1 MNRTLVAR
9 SLRLLLV
16 ACFVAV
22 AFPLVIGALSALVGQ
37 TGTAAVLVP
46 FVAAGATVA
55 ALPIVL
61 SVVDRLVRQLARD
74 STTTPYSALAEA
86 AARIRGGSLEQ
97 ALPGLA
103 RVLAEGT
110 DAQRA
115 ELWLAV
121 EDKLVSAASYPPLAE
136 GAEPR
141 TVSNLAMLLSRPDTD
156 HVVPVLDGPVL
167 RAVLAIGKPGR
178 PVTPADLRLM
188 QDVANGAGMLLRGVQ
203 LNAELE
209 ERVRRADELAAE
221 LHASRQRLTQARHV
235 ERRRLISEL
244 GNATTD
250 RLATLRADLADAER
264 ALAPPEEEPKDE
276 DGPAASETGG
286 TAARASAKDGSAQD
300 DSDDDSDDESDDDSD
315 DRDDDEDDEDEDE
328 DEDEVEEPASTG
340 AEAAQ
345 RAIQRARVRLDELL
359 DRFRVI
365 ARGVYPAV
373 LRDQG
378 PYGALDELA
387 TDMPR
392 LVRLTGTLPDRLA
405 WEVESGIYYLA
416 ASAMQQLAA
425 RDGDEPLRVRLAHE
439 NNQLSVE
446 LEDRTPDTSLDEL
459 RAGLA
464 HDAERLAAL
473 GGAMVMFQE
482 ESGSTRLRAWLPD
495 RLEPSVDLM
504 SSVTARPG
512 AS

>member
-9 SLRLLLV
+9 LLRLLLV

-22 AFPLVIGALSALVGQ
+22 AFPLVIGGLGAVLPQ
-37 TGTAAVLVP
+37 NEAAVLLP
-46 FVAAGATVA
+46 FVAAGASVA
-55 ALPIVL
+55 ALPLVL
-61 SVVDRLVRQLARD
+61 SVVDRLVQRLARD

-103 RVLAEGT
+103 RVLADGT

-121 EDKLVSAASYPPLAE
+121 EDRLVSAASYPPFSDSSA
-136 GAEPR
+136 R
-141 TVSNLAMLLSRPDTD
+141 TVSSLAVLLAQPDTD

-167 RAVLAIGKPGR
+167 RAVLAIGKPDR
-178 PVTPADLRLM
+178 PVTPSDQRLM
-188 QDVANGAGMLLRGVQ
+188 QDVANGASMLLRGVQ

-221 LHASRQRLTQARHV
+221 LQASRQRLTQARDV
-235 ERRRLISEL
+235 ERRRLITEL

-250 RLATLRADLADAER
+250 RLTTLRADLADAEQ
-264 ALAPPEEEPKDE
+264 ALTEPEPEPEEPETEAGTDS
-276 DGPAASETGG
+276 GAGSVPAEG
-286 TAARASAKDGSAQD
+286 AAPGRAKDRDSAD
-300 DSDDDSDDESDDDSD
+300 DEDSDDEDDRDSD
-315 DRDDDEDDEDEDE
+315 D
-328 DEDEVEEPASTG
+328 EEPAELTG

-345 RAIQRARVRLDELL
+345 QAIARARVRLDELL

-387 TDMPR
+387 TDLPR
-392 LVRLTGTLPDRLA
+392 VVRLIGTLPDRLA

-416 ASAMQQLAA
+416 ASAMQQLAGQEA
-425 RDGDEPLRVRLAHE
+425 DLPLRVQLAHSDGR
-439 NNQLSVE
+439 LSVE
-446 LEDRTPDTSLDEL
+446 IEDPTPGISIGAL
-459 RAGLA
+459 RDGLA

-473 GGAMVMFQE
+473 GGDLEVVSDGA
-482 ESGSTRLRAWLPD
+482 GGARLRGWLPD
-495 RLEPSVDLM
+495 ELEPSVDRFSAVGSRAGL
-504 SSVTARPG
+504 S
-512 AS
+512 

>member
-1 MNRTLVAR
+1 MNRTLVAK

-22 AFPLVIGALSALVGQ
+22 AFPLVIGALGALVGQ

-46 FVAAGATVA
+46 FVAAGVTVA

-61 SVVDRLVRQLARD
+61 SVVDRLVRKLARD

-121 EDKLVSAASYPPLAE
+121 EDKLVSAASYPPLPPVGD

-141 TVSNLAMLLSRPDTD
+141 TVANLAMLLSQADTD

-244 GNATTD
+244 GKATGG
-250 RLATLRADLADAER
+250 RLATLRADLAAAES
-264 ALAPPEEEPKDE
+264 ALAPPEEEPEESGDE
-276 DGPAASETGG
+276 RAASETGEE
-286 TAARASAKDGSAQD
+286 TARASANDGSAHD
-300 DSDDDSDDESDDDSD
+300 EVAHHESDDADAD
-315 DRDDDEDDEDEDE
+315 LDDEDLDDEDEE
-328 DEDEVEEPASTG
+328 EEPAATG
-340 AEAAQ
+340 PEAAQ

-392 LVRLTGTLPDRLA
+392 LVRLTGTLTDRLA

-425 RDGDEPLRVRLAHE
+425 RGGDQPVRVHLAHE

-446 LEDRTPDTSLDEL
+446 LEDPTPDTSLDEL

-473 GGAMVMFQE
+473 GGAMVMFQD
-482 ESGSTRLRAWLPD
+482 ESGGTRLRAWLPD

-504 SSVTARPG
+504 SSVIARPG
-512 AS
+512 A

>member
-22 AFPLVIGALSALVGQ
+22 AFPLVIGALSALAGQ

-55 ALPIVL
+55 ALPMVL

-115 ELWLAV
+115 ELWLVV
-121 EDKLVSAASYPPLAE
+121 EDKLVSAASYPPVAD

-141 TVSNLAMLLSRPDTD
+141 TVSSLAMLLNRPDTD

-250 RLATLRADLADAER
+250 RLATLRADLADAEK
-264 ALAPPEEEPKDE
+264 ALTPPDEETKEESAGAADE
-276 DGPAASETGG
+276 QPPGAE
-286 TAARASAKDGSAQD
+286 AARASAKDGAAQD
-300 DSDDDSDDESDDDSD
+300 DPDSDP
-315 DRDDDEDDEDEDE
+315 DEDDEDEDE
-328 DEDEVEEPASTG
+328 DDEEKPPATP

-378 PYGALDELA
+378 PFGALDELA

-392 LVRLTGTLPDRLA
+392 LVQLTGTLPDRLA

-416 ASAMQQLAA
+416 ASAIQQLAA
-425 RDGDEPLRVRLAHE
+425 RDGDQPLRVHLAHE

-446 LEDRTPDTSLDEL
+446 LEDQTPDTSLDEL

-473 GGAMVMFQE
+473 GGAMVMFQD
-482 ESGSTRLRAWLPD
+482 ESGGTRLRAWLPD

-504 SSVTARPG
+504 SSVTARLRT
-512 AS
+512 S

>member
-22 AFPLVIGALSALVGQ
+22 AFPLVIGALSALAGQ

-121 EDKLVSAASYPPLAE
+121 EDRLVSAASYPPLPDSSA
-136 GAEPR
+136 R
-141 TVSNLAMLLSRPDTD
+141 TVSSLAVLLAQPDTD

-167 RAVLAIGKPGR
+167 RAVLAIGKPER
-178 PVTPADLRLM
+178 PVTPSDQRLM

-221 LHASRQRLTQARHV
+221 LKASRLRLTQARDV
-235 ERRRLISEL
+235 ERRRLITEL
-244 GNATTD
+244 GNVTTD
-250 RLATLRADLADAER
+250 RLATLREDLASAGQ
-264 ALAPPEEEPKDE
+264 ALAEPEPGNGAAA
-276 DGPAASETGG
+276 GPAAG
-286 TAARASAKDGSAQD
+286 ASDKRDGD
-300 DSDDDSDDESDDDSD
+300 DLDDDSDDGSDDD
-315 DRDDDEDDEDEDE
+315 RDAD
-328 DEDEVEEPASTG
+328 
-340 AEAAQ
+340 
-345 RAIQRARVRLDELL
+345 
-359 DRFRVI
+359 
-365 ARGVYPAV
+365 
-373 LRDQG
+373 
-378 PYGALDELA
+378 
-387 TDMPR
+387 
-392 LVRLTGTLPDRLA
+392 
-405 WEVESGIYYLA
+405 
-416 ASAMQQLAA
+416 
-425 RDGDEPLRVRLAHE
+425 
-439 NNQLSVE
+439 
-446 LEDRTPDTSLDEL
+446 
-459 RAGLA
+459 
-464 HDAERLAAL
+464 
-473 GGAMVMFQE
+473 
-482 ESGSTRLRAWLPD
+482 
-495 RLEPSVDLM
+495 
-504 SSVTARPG
+504 
-512 AS
+512 

>member
-22 AFPLVIGALSALVGQ
+22 VFPLVVRGLGFVMPR
-37 TGTAAVLVP
+37 TEAAVLLP
-46 FVAAGATVA
+46 FVAAAASVA
-55 ALPIVL
+55 ALPFVL
-61 SVVDRLVRQLARD
+61 AVVDRLVQRLARD

-121 EDKLVSAASYPPLAE
+121 EDKLVSAASYPPLDSA
-136 GAEPR
+136 APR
-141 TVSNLAMLLSRPDTD
+141 TVANLAVLLAQPDTD

-167 RAVLAIGKPGR
+167 RAVLAIGKPER
-178 PVTPADLRLM
+178 PVTPSDQRLM

-221 LHASRQRLTQARHV
+221 LHASRQRLTQARNV

-244 GNATTD
+244 GNVTTD
-250 RLATLRADLADAER
+250 RLATLREDLAGAGL
-264 ALAPPEEEPKDE
+264 ALAEPGD
-276 DGPAASETGG
+276 AAAPG
-286 TAARASAKDGSAQD
+286 TQGRASDKRDRDDPDDDLD
-300 DSDDDSDDESDDDSD
+300 DSDPDDDSDRDSD
-315 DRDDDEDDEDEDE
+315 EDS
-328 DEDEVEEPASTG
+328 EEPELTG
-340 AEAAQ
+340 AAAAQ
-345 RAIQRARVRLDELL
+345 QAVVRARVRLDELL

-387 TDMPR
+387 TDLPR
-392 LVRLTGTLPDRLA
+392 PVRLTGNLPGRLA

-416 ASAMQQLAA
+416 ASAMQQLAGQA
-425 RDGDEPLRVRLAHE
+425 GERPLRVHLTHADARLA
-439 NNQLSVE
+439 VE
-446 LEDRTPDTSLDEL
+446 IDDPAPTTSIAEL
-459 RAGLA
+459 RNGLA

-473 GGAMVMFQE
+473 GGDLEVSEDDA
-482 ESGSTRLRAWLPD
+482 GGARLRAWLPEQ
-495 RLEPSVDLM
+495 LEPYVDRF
-504 SSVTARPG
+504 SAVGPRPG
-512 AS
+512 AP

>member
-9 SLRLLLV
+9 LLRLLLV

-22 AFPLVIGALSALVGQ
+22 AFPLVIGGLGVVMPQ
-37 TGTAAVLVP
+37 NEAAVLLP
-46 FVAAGATVA
+46 FVAAGASVA
-55 ALPIVL
+55 VLPLVL
-61 SVVDRLVRQLARD
+61 AVVDRLVQRLARD

-121 EDKLVSAASYPPLAE
+121 EDRLVSAASYPPFSGSSA
-136 GAEPR
+136 R
-141 TVSNLAMLLSRPDTD
+141 TVPSLAVLLSQPDTD

-167 RAVLAIGKPGR
+167 RAVLAIGKPDR
-178 PVTPADLRLM
+178 PVTPSDQRLM
-188 QDVANGAGMLLRGVQ
+188 QDVANGASMLLRGVQ

-221 LHASRQRLTQARHV
+221 LQASRQRLTQARDV
-235 ERRRLISEL
+235 ERRRLINEL
-244 GNATTD
+244 GNATTE
-250 RLATLRADLADAER
+250 RLTTLRLDLADAEA
-264 ALAPPEEEPKDE
+264 ALTEPEAEPSSEPEAEADAVAGPEQTGGDGGASDRVREEDGEEDGEEDRDE
-276 DGPAASETGG
+276 D
-286 TAARASAKDGSAQD
+286 RDG
-300 DSDDDSDDESDDDSD
+300 E
-315 DRDDDEDDEDEDE
+315 ED
-328 DEDEVEEPASTG
+328 EEPAELTG

-345 RAIQRARVRLDELL
+345 RAIARARVRLDELL

-387 TDMPR
+387 TDLPR
-392 LVRLTGTLPDRLA
+392 EVRLLGTLPDRLA

-416 ASAMQQLAA
+416 ASAMQQLAGQA
-425 RDGDEPLRVRLAHE
+425 ADRPLRVQLAHADGR
-439 NNQLSVE
+439 LTVE
-446 LEDRTPDTSLDEL
+446 IEDPTPGTSIGAL
-459 RAGLA
+459 RDGLA

-473 GGAMVMFQE
+473 GGDLEVVSDDA
-482 ESGSTRLRAWLPD
+482 GGARLRAWLPEE
-495 RLEPSVDLM
+495 LEPSVDRF
-504 SSVTARPG
+504 STVDRFSVVGSRAGR
-512 AS
+512 S

>member
-121 EDKLVSAASYPPLAE
+121 EDKLVSAASYPPLDTVA
-136 GAEPR
+136 PR
-141 TVSNLAMLLSRPDTD
+141 TVANLAVLLAQPDTD

-167 RAVLAIGKPGR
+167 RAVLAIGKPER
-178 PVTPADLRLM
+178 PVTPSDQRLM

-221 LHASRQRLTQARHV
+221 LKASRLRLTQARDV
-235 ERRRLISEL
+235 ERRRLITEL
-244 GNATTD
+244 GNVTTD
-250 RLATLRADLADAER
+250 RLATLREDLASAGK
-264 ALAPPEEEPKDE
+264 ALAEPEPGDAAAA
-276 DGPAASETGG
+276 GPAA
-286 TAARASAKDGSAQD
+286 AAVDKRHGD
-300 DSDDDSDDESDDDSD
+300 DLDDDSDG
-315 DRDDDEDDEDEDE
+315 DRDGDDLDEDG
-328 DEDEVEEPASTG
+328 EEPELTG
-340 AEAAQ
+340 AAAAQ
-345 RAIQRARVRLDELL
+345 QAVVRARVRLDELL

-387 TDMPR
+387 TDLPR
-392 LVRLTGTLPDRLA
+392 PVRLTGNLPDRLA

-416 ASAMQQLAA
+416 ASAMQQLAGQA
-425 RDGDEPLRVRLAHE
+425 GERALRVHLTHADARLAVE
-439 NNQLSVE
+439 IDDPTPSTSIAELSN
-446 LEDRTPDTSLDEL
+446 
-459 RAGLA
+459 GLA

-473 GGAMVMFQE
+473 GGDLEVSEDDA
-482 ESGSTRLRAWLPD
+482 GGARLRAWLPEQ
-495 RLEPSVDLM
+495 LEPYVDRF
-504 SSVTARPG
+504 SSVGTRPG
-512 AS
+512 AP

>member
-22 AFPLVIGALSALVGQ
+22 VFPLVVRVLGFLMPRNE
-37 TGTAAVLVP
+37 AAVLLP
-46 FVAAGATVA
+46 FVAAAASVA
-55 ALPIVL
+55 ALPFVL
-61 SVVDRLVRQLARD
+61 AVVDKLVHRLARD

-121 EDKLVSAASYPPLAE
+121 EDKLVSAASYPPLDTVA
-136 GAEPR
+136 PR
-141 TVSNLAMLLSRPDTD
+141 TVANLAVLLSQPDTD

-167 RAVLAIGKPGR
+167 RAVLAIGKPER
-178 PVTPADLRLM
+178 PVTPSDQRLM

-221 LHASRQRLTQARHV
+221 LKASRLRLTQARDV
-235 ERRRLISEL
+235 ERRRLITEL
-244 GNATTD
+244 GNVTTD
-250 RLATLRADLADAER
+250 RLATLREDLASAGK
-264 ALAPPEEEPKDE
+264 ALAEPEPGDGAAAGPAAGASDKRDE
-276 DGPAASETGG
+276 DG
-286 TAARASAKDGSAQD
+286 
-300 DSDDDSDDESDDDSD
+300 
-315 DRDDDEDDEDEDE
+315 
-328 DEDEVEEPASTG
+328 EEPELTG
-340 AEAAQ
+340 AAAAQ
-345 RAIQRARVRLDELL
+345 QAVVRARVRLDELL

-387 TDMPR
+387 TDLPR
-392 LVRLTGTLPDRLA
+392 PVRLTGNLPGRLA

-416 ASAMQQLAA
+416 ASAMQQLAGQA
-425 RDGDEPLRVRLAHE
+425 GERALRVHLTHADARLA
-439 NNQLSVE
+439 VE
-446 LEDRTPDTSLDEL
+446 IDDPTPSTSIAEL
-459 RAGLA
+459 RNGLA

-473 GGAMVMFQE
+473 GGDLEVSEDDA
-482 ESGSTRLRAWLPD
+482 GGARLRAWLPEQ
-495 RLEPSVDLM
+495 LEPYVDRF
-504 SSVTARPG
+504 SSVGTRPG
-512 AS
+512 AP

>member
-46 FVAAGATVA
+46 FVAAGAAVA

-115 ELWLAV
+115 ELWLVV

-250 RLATLRADLADAER
+250 RLATLRADLADAES

-276 DGPAASETGG
+276 DEDGRAASETGE
-286 TAARASAKDGSAQD
+286 TAARASAKDGSARD
-300 DSDDDSDDESDDDSD
+300 DSDEDE
-315 DRDDDEDDEDEDE
+315 DEDDEDED
-328 DEDEVEEPASTG
+328 EEPASTG

-392 LVRLTGTLPDRLA
+392 LVRLTGALTDRLA

-425 RDGDEPLRVRLAHE
+425 RDGDQPLRVHLAHE

-446 LEDRTPDTSLDEL
+446 LEDPTPDTSLDEL

-473 GGAMVMFQE
+473 GGAMVMFQD
-482 ESGSTRLRAWLPD
+482 ESGGTRLRAWLPD

>member
-1 MNRTLVAR
+1 
-9 SLRLLLV
+9 
-16 ACFVAV
+16 
-22 AFPLVIGALSALVGQ
+22 
-37 TGTAAVLVP
+37 
-46 FVAAGATVA
+46 VA
-55 ALPIVL
+55 ALPYVL
-61 SVVDRLVRQLARD
+61 AVVDKLVHRLARD

-121 EDKLVSAASYPPLAE
+121 EDKLVSAASYPPLDTVA
-136 GAEPR
+136 PR
-141 TVSNLAMLLSRPDTD
+141 TVANLAVLLSQPDTD

-167 RAVLAIGKPGR
+167 RAVLAIGKPER
-178 PVTPADLRLM
+178 PVTPSDQRLM

-221 LHASRQRLTQARHV
+221 LKASRLRLTQARDV
-235 ERRRLISEL
+235 ERRRLITEL
-244 GNATTD
+244 GNVTTD
-250 RLATLRADLADAER
+250 RLATLREDLASAGK
-264 ALAPPEEEPKDE
+264 ALAEPEPGDGAAAGPAAGASDERDE
-276 DGPAASETGG
+276 DG
-286 TAARASAKDGSAQD
+286 
-300 DSDDDSDDESDDDSD
+300 
-315 DRDDDEDDEDEDE
+315 
-328 DEDEVEEPASTG
+328 EEPELTG
-340 AEAAQ
+340 AAAAQ
-345 RAIQRARVRLDELL
+345 QAVVRARVRLDELL

-387 TDMPR
+387 TDLPR
-392 LVRLTGTLPDRLA
+392 PVRLTGNLPGRLA

-416 ASAMQQLAA
+416 ASAMQQLAGQA
-425 RDGDEPLRVRLAHE
+425 GERALRVHLTHADARLA
-439 NNQLSVE
+439 VE
-446 LEDRTPDTSLDEL
+446 IDDPTPSTSIAEL
-459 RAGLA
+459 RNGLA

-473 GGAMVMFQE
+473 GGDLEVSEDDA
-482 ESGSTRLRAWLPD
+482 GGARLRAWLPEQ
-495 RLEPSVDLM
+495 LEPYVDRF
-504 SSVTARPG
+504 SSVGTRPG
-512 AS
+512 AP

>member
-22 AFPLVIGALSALVGQ
+22 VFPLVVRVLGFVMPQ
-37 TGTAAVLVP
+37 NEAAVLLP
-46 FVAAGATVA
+46 FVAAAASVA
-55 ALPIVL
+55 ALPYVL
-61 SVVDRLVRQLARD
+61 AVVDKLVHRLARD

-121 EDKLVSAASYPPLAE
+121 EDKLVSAACYPPLDTVA
-136 GAEPR
+136 PR
-141 TVSNLAMLLSRPDTD
+141 TVANLAVLLAQPDTD

-167 RAVLAIGKPGR
+167 RAVLAIGKPER
-178 PVTPADLRLM
+178 PVTPSDQRLM

-221 LHASRQRLTQARHV
+221 LKASRLRLTQARDV
-235 ERRRLISEL
+235 ERRRLITEL
-244 GNATTD
+244 GNVTTD
-250 RLATLRADLADAER
+250 RLATLREDLASAGQ
-264 ALAPPEEEPKDE
+264 ALAEPGNGAAAGPSTGASDKR
-276 DGPAASETGG
+276 DG
-286 TAARASAKDGSAQD
+286 DDLGSG
-300 DSDDDSDDESDDDSD
+300 SDDDSDD
-315 DRDDDEDDEDEDE
+315 DRDADDLDEDDE
-328 DEDEVEEPASTG
+328 EPELTG
-340 AEAAQ
+340 AAAAQ
-345 RAIQRARVRLDELL
+345 QAVVRARVRLDELL

-387 TDMPR
+387 TDLPR
-392 LVRLTGTLPDRLA
+392 PVRLTGNLPARLA

-416 ASAMQQLAA
+416 ASAMQQLAGQA
-425 RDGDEPLRVRLAHE
+425 GERALRVHLTHADARLA
-439 NNQLSVE
+439 VE
-446 LEDRTPDTSLDEL
+446 IDDPTPSTSIAEL
-459 RAGLA
+459 RNGLA

-473 GGAMVMFQE
+473 GGDLEVSEDDA
-482 ESGSTRLRAWLPD
+482 GGARLRAWLPEQ
-495 RLEPSVDLM
+495 LEPYVDRF
-504 SSVTARPG
+504 SSVGTRPG
-512 AS
+512 AP

>member
-22 AFPLVIGALSALVGQ
+22 AFPLVIGGMGVVIKQSE
-37 TGTAAVLVP
+37 AAVLLP
-46 FVAAGATVA
+46 FAATAASVA
-55 ALPIVL
+55 ALPFVL
-61 SVVDRLVRQLARD
+61 AVVDRLVQRMARD

-86 AARIRGGSLEQ
+86 SARIRGGSLEQ

-121 EDKLVSAASYPPLAE
+121 EDKLVSAASYPPLGGPAGDQAGNAATGPVAVPGS
-136 GAEPR
+136 GAAPR
-141 TVSNLAMLLSRPDTD
+141 TVANLAVLLAQPDTD

-209 ERVRRADELAAE
+209 ERVRRAAELAAE
-221 LHASRQRLTQARHV
+221 LQASRQRLTQARDV

-250 RLATLRADLADAER
+250 RLATLRADLAVAER
-264 ALAPPEEEPKDE
+264 ALTEPDE
-276 DGPAASETGG
+276 DEAAADAEA
-286 TAARASAKDGSAQD
+286 TARDSAKGSDDSSDTDTD
-300 DSDDDSDDESDDDSD
+300 DSDSE
-315 DRDDDEDDEDEDE
+315 DEDSDEDEL
-328 DEDEVEEPASTG
+328 SG

-345 RAIQRARVRLDELL
+345 RAIQQARVRLDELL
-359 DRFRVI
+359 DQFRVI

-387 TDMPR
+387 TDLPR
-392 LVRLTGTLPDRLA
+392 SVRLTGTLPERLA

-416 ASAMQQLAA
+416 ASAMRQLAA
-425 RDGDEPLRVRLAHE
+425 RPAARPLRMHLAHDDGK
-439 NNQLSVE
+439 LTVE
-446 LEDRTPDTSLDEL
+446 IDDPTPDTSLAEL
-459 RAGLA
+459 RESLA

-473 GGAMVMFQE
+473 GGDMEVFENDTGGA
-482 ESGSTRLRAWLPD
+482 GIRARLPD
-495 RLEPSVDLM
+495 RLEPSVDLFR
-504 SSVTARPG
+504 SVASRPG
-512 AS
+512 AP

>member
-9 SLRLLLV
+9 LLRLLLV

-22 AFPLVIGALSALVGQ
+22 AFPLVITVL
-37 TGTAAVLVP
+37 GTVMPQNEAAVLLP
-46 FVAAGATVA
+46 FVAAGASVA
-55 ALPIVL
+55 ALPLVL
-61 SVVDRLVRQLARD
+61 AVVDRLVQRLARD

-121 EDKLVSAASYPPLAE
+121 EDRLVSAASYPPLRDSSA
-136 GAEPR
+136 R
-141 TVSNLAMLLSRPDTD
+141 TVSSLAVLLAQPDTD

-167 RAVLAIGKPGR
+167 RAVLAIGKPDR
-178 PVTPADLRLM
+178 PVTPSDQRLM
-188 QDVANGAGMLLRGVQ
+188 QDVANGASMLLRGVQ

-221 LHASRQRLTQARHV
+221 LHASRLRLTQARDV

-244 GNATTD
+244 GNATTE
-250 RLATLRADLADAER
+250 RLTTLRADLADAGH
-264 ALAPPEEEPKDE
+264 ALAEPEPEPE
-276 DGPAASETGG
+276 PEPEAGPDSEVAGG
-286 TAARASAKDGSAQD
+286 AGAGAARGRTGADGD
-300 DSDDDSDDESDDDSD
+300 G
-315 DRDDDEDDEDEDE
+315 DEDDEDRDE
-328 DEDEVEEPASTG
+328 DRDEDWDDEEDDEEPAELTG

-345 RAIQRARVRLDELL
+345 RAIVRARVRLDELL

-387 TDMPR
+387 TDLPREVR
-392 LVRLTGTLPDRLA
+392 LVGTLPDRLA

-416 ASAMQQLAA
+416 ASAMQQLAGQA
-425 RDGDEPLRVRLAHE
+425 ADRPLRVQLAHADGR
-439 NNQLSVE
+439 LSVE
-446 LEDRTPDTSLDEL
+446 IEDPTPGTSIGAL
-459 RAGLA
+459 RDGLA

-473 GGAMVMFQE
+473 GGDLEVISDEGGGARVR
-482 ESGSTRLRAWLPD
+482 GWLPEE
-495 RLEPSVDLM
+495 LEPYVDRFSAVGSM
-504 SSVTARPG
+504 RGPS
-512 AS
+512 

>member
-22 AFPLVIGALSALVGQ
+22 VFPLVVRVLGFVMPQ
-37 TGTAAVLVP
+37 NEAAVLLP
-46 FVAAGATVA
+46 FVAAAASVA
-55 ALPIVL
+55 ALPYVL
-61 SVVDRLVRQLARD
+61 AVVDKLVHRLARD

-121 EDKLVSAASYPPLAE
+121 EDKLVSAACYPPLDTVA
-136 GAEPR
+136 PR
-141 TVSNLAMLLSRPDTD
+141 TVANLAVLLAQPDTD

-167 RAVLAIGKPGR
+167 RAVLAIGKPER
-178 PVTPADLRLM
+178 PVTPSDQRLM

-221 LHASRQRLTQARHV
+221 LKASRLRLTQARDV
-235 ERRRLISEL
+235 ERRRLITEL
-244 GNATTD
+244 GNVTTD
-250 RLATLRADLADAER
+250 RLATLREDLASAGQ
-264 ALAPPEEEPKDE
+264 ALAEPEPGNGAAA
-276 DGPAASETGG
+276 GPAAG
-286 TAARASAKDGSAQD
+286 ASDKRDGD
-300 DSDDDSDDESDDDSD
+300 DLGSGSDDDLDEDLDDE
-315 DRDDDEDDEDEDE
+315 
-328 DEDEVEEPASTG
+328 EPELTG
-340 AEAAQ
+340 AAAAQ
-345 RAIQRARVRLDELL
+345 QAVVRARVRLDELL

-387 TDMPR
+387 TDLPR
-392 LVRLTGTLPDRLA
+392 PVRLTGNLPGRLA

-416 ASAMQQLAA
+416 ASAMQQLAGQA
-425 RDGDEPLRVRLAHE
+425 GERALRVHLTHADARLA
-439 NNQLSVE
+439 VE
-446 LEDRTPDTSLDEL
+446 IDDPTPSTSIAEL
-459 RAGLA
+459 RNGLA

-473 GGAMVMFQE
+473 GGDLEVSEDDA
-482 ESGSTRLRAWLPD
+482 GGARLRAWLPEQ
-495 RLEPSVDLM
+495 LEPYVDRF
-504 SSVTARPG
+504 SSVGTRPG
-512 AS
+512 AP

>member
-22 AFPLVIGALSALVGQ
+22 VFPLVVRVLGFLLPRNE
-37 TGTAAVLVP
+37 AAVLLP
-46 FVAAGATVA
+46 FVAAAASVA
-55 ALPIVL
+55 ALPFVL
-61 SVVDRLVRQLARD
+61 AVVDKLVHRLARD

-121 EDKLVSAASYPPLAE
+121 EDKLVSAASYPPLDTVA
-136 GAEPR
+136 PR
-141 TVSNLAMLLSRPDTD
+141 TVANLAVLLAQPDTD

-167 RAVLAIGKPGR
+167 RAVLAIGKPER
-178 PVTPADLRLM
+178 PVTPSDQRLM

-221 LHASRQRLTQARHV
+221 LKASRLRLTQARDV
-235 ERRRLISEL
+235 ERRRLITEL
-244 GNATTD
+244 GNVTTD
-250 RLATLRADLADAER
+250 RLATLREDLANAGK
-264 ALAPPEEEPKDE
+264 ALAEPEPGDAAAA
-276 DGPAASETGG
+276 GPAA
-286 TAARASAKDGSAQD
+286 AAVDKRHGD
-300 DSDDDSDDESDDDSD
+300 DLDDDSDG
-315 DRDDDEDDEDEDE
+315 DRDGDDLDEDG
-328 DEDEVEEPASTG
+328 EEPELTG
-340 AEAAQ
+340 AAAAQ
-345 RAIQRARVRLDELL
+345 QAVVRARVRLDELL

-387 TDMPR
+387 TDLPR
-392 LVRLTGTLPDRLA
+392 PVRLTGNLPDRLA

-416 ASAMQQLAA
+416 ASAMQQLAGQA
-425 RDGDEPLRVRLAHE
+425 GERALRVHLTHADSRLA
-439 NNQLSVE
+439 VE
-446 LEDRTPDTSLDEL
+446 IDDPTPSTSIAEL
-459 RAGLA
+459 RNGLA

-473 GGAMVMFQE
+473 GGDLEVSEDDA
-482 ESGSTRLRAWLPD
+482 GGARLRAWLPEQ
-495 RLEPSVDLM
+495 LEPYVDRF
-504 SSVTARPG
+504 SSVGTRPG
-512 AS
+512 AP

>member
-9 SLRLLLV
+9 LLRLLLV

-22 AFPLVIGALSALVGQ
+22 AFPLVIGGLGAVMPQ
-37 TGTAAVLVP
+37 NEAAVLLP
-46 FVAAGATVA
+46 FVAAGASVA
-55 ALPIVL
+55 ALPLVL
-61 SVVDRLVRQLARD
+61 SVVDRLVQRLARD

-121 EDKLVSAASYPPLAE
+121 EDRLVSAASYPPLPDSSA
-136 GAEPR
+136 R
-141 TVSNLAMLLSRPDTD
+141 TVSSLAVLLAQPDTD

-167 RAVLAIGKPGR
+167 RAVLAIGKPDR
-178 PVTPADLRLM
+178 PVTPSDQRLM
-188 QDVANGAGMLLRGVQ
+188 QDVANGASMLLRGVQ

-221 LHASRQRLTQARHV
+221 LQASRQRLTQARDV
-235 ERRRLISEL
+235 ERRRLITEL

-250 RLATLRADLADAER
+250 RLTTLRADLADAEH
-264 ALAPPEEEPKDE
+264 ALAEPEPEPEQPEAEAGTDSGAESAPAEGAAPGRAEDRADDE
-276 DGPAASETGG
+276 
-286 TAARASAKDGSAQD
+286 
-300 DSDDDSDDESDDDSD
+300 DSDDEDENED
-315 DRDDDEDDEDEDE
+315 DRGEDDEES
-328 DEDEVEEPASTG
+328 PRLTG

-345 RAIQRARVRLDELL
+345 QAIARARVRLDELL

-387 TDMPR
+387 TDLPR
-392 LVRLTGTLPDRLA
+392 VVRLIGTLPDRLA

-416 ASAMQQLAA
+416 ASAMQQLAGQEA
-425 RDGDEPLRVRLAHE
+425 DLPLRVQLAHSDGR
-439 NNQLSVE
+439 LSVE
-446 LEDRTPDTSLDEL
+446 IEDPAPGISIGAL
-459 RAGLA
+459 RDGLA

-473 GGAMVMFQE
+473 GGDLEVVSDGA
-482 ESGSTRLRAWLPD
+482 GGARLRGWLPD
-495 RLEPSVDLM
+495 ELEPSVDRFSAVGSRAGL
-504 SSVTARPG
+504 S
-512 AS
+512 

>member
-9 SLRLLLV
+9 LLRLLLV

-22 AFPLVIGALSALVGQ
+22 AFPLVITVL
-37 TGTAAVLVP
+37 GTVMPQNEAAVLLP
-46 FVAAGATVA
+46 FVAAGASVA
-55 ALPIVL
+55 ALPLVL
-61 SVVDRLVRQLARD
+61 AVVDRLVQRLARD

-121 EDKLVSAASYPPLAE
+121 EDRLVSAASYPPLRDSSA
-136 GAEPR
+136 R
-141 TVSNLAMLLSRPDTD
+141 TVSSLAVLLAQPDTD

-167 RAVLAIGKPGR
+167 RAVLAIGKPDR
-178 PVTPADLRLM
+178 PVTPSDQRLM
-188 QDVANGAGMLLRGVQ
+188 QDVANGASMLLRGVQ

-221 LHASRQRLTQARHV
+221 LHASRLRLTQARDV

-244 GNATTD
+244 GNATTE
-250 RLATLRADLADAER
+250 RLTTLRADLADAGH
-264 ALAPPEEEPKDE
+264 ALAEPEPEPDPDPEAGPDTEAGPGSAVAGGAGAGAARGRARGDDE
-276 DGPAASETGG
+276 D
-286 TAARASAKDGSAQD
+286 
-300 DSDDDSDDESDDDSD
+300 DDDL
-315 DRDDDEDDEDEDE
+315 DDEDEDR
-328 DEDEVEEPASTG
+328 DEDDEEEPAELTG

-345 RAIQRARVRLDELL
+345 RAIVRARVRLDELL

-387 TDMPR
+387 TDLPREVR
-392 LVRLTGTLPDRLA
+392 LVGTLPDRLA

-416 ASAMQQLAA
+416 ASAMQQLAGQA
-425 RDGDEPLRVRLAHE
+425 ADRPLRVQLAHADGR
-439 NNQLSVE
+439 LSVE
-446 LEDRTPDTSLDEL
+446 IEDPTPGTSIGAL
-459 RAGLA
+459 RDGLA

-473 GGAMVMFQE
+473 GGDLEVVSDEGGGARVR
-482 ESGSTRLRAWLPD
+482 GWLPEE
-495 RLEPSVDLM
+495 LEPYVDRFSAVGSM
-504 SSVTARPG
+504 RGPS
-512 AS
+512 